1 MSDFI
6 PEGVPD
12 QKQGTQG
19 GMKACFGRELAFRF
33 GPGTMPIGSDVNSC
47 RIECYNCADLERC
60 AIIVDLVIQLRQ
72 RREEEK
78 KTR

>member
-1 MSDFI
+1 MSDI
-6 PEGVPD
+6 KPEAAPD
-12 QKQGTQG
+12 ERQGGEG
-19 GMKACFGRELAFRF
+19 GMKSCFGRELASRF

-47 RIECYNCADLERC
+47 RLECYNCADLERC
-60 AIIVDLVIQLRQ
+60 AIIVDLVLQLRQ